1 MKAELI
7 YKSNW
12 CQAIPLSHTMTIDEG
27 VDTLIGKV
35 FAKKVNRL
43 IQKNGKL
50 YYTPSEEYHE
60 HVAKL
65 RKIK

>member
-1 MKAELI
+1 
-7 YKSNW
+7 
-12 CQAIPLSHTMTIDEG
+12 MTTDEG

-50 YYTPSEEYHE
+50 YYTPSEEYHQ